1 MHLIIAEKNIVAER
15 IAAFLS
21 GPENKVITKKEGSVV
36 QYLLHDAVVMGL
48 RGHVVEVDFVSG
60 YNNWRSAEHPPRSLI
75 DAPIIKTP
83 TEKGIVSLMQK
94 SARHA
99 DRVTIATDYDTEGE
113 LIGKEAM
120 ELIRDVNK
128 KVPIFRA
135 RFSAI
140 TKDEILKAIA
150 DAEGLDVNLAA
161 AGESRQVIDLVW
173 GASLTRF
180 LTIAARRG
188 ADGILSVGRVQ
199 SPTLAMIVDRERE
212 IEAFVPEKYWMLSL
226 SAAKGKD
233 AVEARHAHGRFTDKA
248 EAEAAYAATKEP
260 LTVTD
265 VITGRKH
272 DKAPTP
278 LDTTTLIVGAG
289 RLGISASSAMSR
301 AEDLYMRG
309 FISYPRTDNTTYPKS
324 LDISEELNIFSTGAF
339 ASEVAYVK
347 KNLRP
352 VPTRGKKE
360 TTDHPPIY
368 PTGLASHED
377 IPDVVTWKLYE
388 FVVRRFFATLCPDA
402 EWETL
407 KINMTAAT
415 EPYTVTG
422 GRLLVPGWRT
432 VYPYSK
438 AEENI
443 LPAFVKGE
451 KLSLTGKNIEEKETQ
466 PPARYTQ
473 SRLIQRMEELGLGT
487 KSTRHEIISKLTGRK
502 YIEGN
507 PIRPTVVGRAVTES
521 LEQFAGTIT
530 APTMTKT
537 LEEHM
542 SDIASGT
549 KTMES
554 VLSESRKMLSGIFD
568 AMESNSEAI
577 TEELINCSREVE
589 RIGPCP
595 VCGRPLVIRK
605 KGTSQFIGCSGYP
618 DCSFNAGMPPA
629 IWGSAV
635 KTADVCEIHGVNHV
649 QLLKKGAPPWK
660 LGCPICAHIKT
671 HGESFMMIPG
681 MTEAMV
687 HKLNRIHIYT
697 LIELLGYQ
705 PNELAEKLEVSVDE
719 AVKLQNAGEQVM
731 ARLRRRTEM
740 KKFVGS
746 LIPPRRGRS
755 HSKVCGFLV
764 EQGINDI
771 EALAKASPEQL
782 MEAKLSPAEA
792 EKILSEAQQVINFAK
807 MREFGVPAVTLKK
820 YAAAGFADPLKF
832 LSVHPAGLSL
842 ATGVSVATI
851 CSHQKQVAE
860 KLCRPAPEKISKAA
874 FDAGAASLA
883 GVAEPDV
890 LTSLAMAGVYSAE
903 LLVKADSKMLSKVT
917 GIDPKEI
924 AELKKVAK
932 RHV

>member
-1 MHLIIAEKNIVAER
+1 FL
-15 IAAFLS
+15 AAP
-21 GPENKVITKKEGSVV
+21 GTKPAAKKEGSVM
-36 QYLLHDAVVMGL
+36 QYLLPDTVVMGL
-48 RGHVVEVDFVSG
+48 RGHVVGVNFDEG
-60 YNNWRSAEHPPRSLI
+60 YKNWRSVEHPPRSLI
-75 DAPIIKTP
+75 DAPVIKYP
-83 TEKGIVSLMQK
+83 TEKAIVSLMQK

-120 ELIRDVNK
+120 ELIRLVNP
-128 KVPIFRA
+128 KVPIYRA

-140 TKDEILKAIA
+140 TKDEILKAVA
-150 DAEGLDVNLAA
+150 DAESLDLNLAA

-226 SAAKGKD
+226 TGAKGKD
-233 AVEARHAHGRFTDKA
+233 TIEARHTHGRFTDKA
-248 EAEAAYAATKEP
+248 EAEAAYAATLDP

-265 VITGRKH
+265 IITGRKT
-272 DKAPTP
+272 DKAPAP

-289 RLGISASSAMSR
+289 RLGISAASAMSR
-301 AEDLYMRG
+301 AEELYMRG

-324 LDISEELNIFSTGAF
+324 LDVKEELKHFAGGAF
-339 ASEVAYVK
+339 AAEAAYVMK
-347 KNLRP
+347 HLRAVP
-352 VPTRGKKE
+352 VRGKKE

-377 IPDVVTWKLYE
+377 IPDTVTWKLYE

-402 EWETL
+402 EWETM
-407 KINMTAAT
+407 KVNMTASA

-443 LPAFVKGE
+443 LPVFVKGE
-451 KLSLTGKNIEEKETQ
+451 KLALTGKNIEEKETQ

-487 KSTRHEIISKLTGRK
+487 KSTRHEIISKLAGRK
-502 YIEGN
+502 YIEGAATM
-507 PIRPTVVGRAVTES
+507 RPTVIGRTVTES
-521 LEQFAGTIT
+521 LQQYAGTIT
-530 APTMTKT
+530 QPTMTKT

-542 SDIASGT
+542 ANIAAGT
-549 KTMES
+549 RTMDS

-568 AMESNSEAI
+568 AMEMNAEAI
-577 TEELINCSREVE
+577 TEELIGCSREVE

-618 DCSFNAGMPPA
+618 ECSFNAGIPPA
-629 IWGSAV
+629 LWGSAV
-635 KTADVCEIHGVNHV
+635 KTSEVCAIHGVNHV

-660 LGCPICAHIKT
+660 LGCPICSHIKT
-671 HGESFMMIPG
+671 NTETFMMIPG
-681 MTEAMV
+681 MTEDMV
-687 HKLNRIHIYT
+687 HRLNRVHIYT
-697 LIELLGYQ
+697 IMDLLAG
-705 PNELAEKLEVSVDE
+705 PADELASKLGMKTADILKMKDEGEKVI
-719 AVKLQNAGEQVM
+719 

-740 KKFVGS
+740 KKFIS
-746 LIPPRRGRS
+746 SMIPPRRGRS
-755 HSKVCGFLV
+755 PSKVSGLLV
-764 EQGINDI
+764 GMGIGDI
-771 EALAKASPEQL
+771 DALAKAPVEKL
-782 MEAKLSPAEA
+782 LEAKMSPAEA
-792 EKILSEAQQVINFAK
+792 EKVQAEAKQVSHLAQ

-820 YAAAGFADPLKF
+820 YAAAGFADPMKF

-842 ATGVSVATI
+842 ATGASVTTI
-851 CSHQKQVAE
+851 CSHQKLVAE
-860 KLCRPAPEKISKAA
+860 RLCRPAPEKISKAV
-874 FDAGAASLA
+874 FDAGTASLA
-883 GVAEPDV
+883 GVADPEV
-890 LTSLAMAGVYSAE
+890 LTSLALAGVYSAE
-903 LLVKADSKMLSKVT
+903 TLVKADSKTLAKVT

-924 AELKKVAK
+924 TELKRAAK
-932 RHV
+932 RRV